1 MSSTATATLFYLV
14 SSFTCFFHVR
24 CWSNKTPKS
33 QIDFSIVFVF
43 HVIDY
48 IFQQA
53 KRDIVFLIL
62 GLLKNKY
69 FIFSTFKDKFIA
81 VNQSLMFT
89 SCKEMFNVNSTLVLF
104 GSFQEVNFNSIYF
117 PIILI
122 FHFIIQKKGIVKIP
136 RRLISEIL
144 KRAILQVPCR
154 RKSVVESVFNKIA
167 GIHSRSAN
175 LLNTTF
181 H

>member
-14 SSFTCFFHVR
+14 SSFICFFHVR
-24 CWSNKTPKS
+24 CWSNKTPRS
-33 QIDFSIVFVF
+33 QIDFPIVFVF

-48 IFQQA
+48 NFQQA

-117 PIILI
+117 PII
-122 FHFIIQKKGIVKIP
+122 HFSFYYSEKRNSKDS
-136 RRLISEIL
+136 SEINIRNF
-144 KRAILQVPCR
+144 K
-154 RKSVVESVFNKIA
+154 KSYLAGPMPEKIC
-167 GIHSRSAN
+167 G
-175 LLNTTF
+175 
-181 H
+181 